1 MEHSFSSYKKKYH
14 VQTQKAITQK
24 NYNSNSFLSFSE
36 AKLVKTW
43 TTLLQSQEI
52 AHTPIK
58 MSFYHIYIGS
68 KKLIKFLLHSSNK

>member
-1 MEHSFSSYKKKYH
+1 MFGLKKQSLRKIIIPTLSYLFH
-14 VQTQKAITQK
+14 
-24 NYNSNSFLSFSE
+24 FSE